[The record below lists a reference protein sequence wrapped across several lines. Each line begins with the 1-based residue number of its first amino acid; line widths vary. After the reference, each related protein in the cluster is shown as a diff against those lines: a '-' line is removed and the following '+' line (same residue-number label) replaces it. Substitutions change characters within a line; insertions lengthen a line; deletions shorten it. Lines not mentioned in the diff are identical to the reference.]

1 MSLEDKSR
9 ALQILAFCCRHCAY
23 SAADLAGTM
32 RLQYSPNVKIMLVPC
47 TGEVDVLHLLH
58 AFERGADGIFV
69 AG

>member
-1 MSLEDKSR
+1 M
-9 ALQILAFCCRHCAY
+9 QILAFCCRHCAY